1 VLSNNNGLST
11 PSILPRQAPIIDDDI
26 DSMKQLKEAIES
38 QASKIRDLQERLLK
52 NEEEK
57 KKKKKVRQSAVSFAE
72 GMEG

>member
-1 VLSNNNGLST
+1 
-11 PSILPRQAPIIDDDI
+11 
-26 DSMKQLKEAIES
+26 MKQLKEAIES